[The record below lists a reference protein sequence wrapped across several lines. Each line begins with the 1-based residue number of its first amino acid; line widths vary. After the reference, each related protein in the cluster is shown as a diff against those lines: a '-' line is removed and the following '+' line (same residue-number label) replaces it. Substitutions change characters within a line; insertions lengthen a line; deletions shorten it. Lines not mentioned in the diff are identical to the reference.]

1 MKMTKKQFRIGELAD
16 RLQVKRFVIRFWEKE
31 FELSASRSTG
41 KQRFYTEEDYTTFST
56 IKQLLYSEKFTISGA
71 KKQLSAEKCIPSTR
85 STTTPS
91 ATAHNT
97 TARST
102 TVRSTG
108 ARNASAPTTPIHNTQ
123 TLAAEK
129 NVLEHHATAHMDAHI
144 ATLTNQ
150 MIQLREKL
158 IKLNELL

>member
-71 KKQLSAEKCIPSTR
+71 KKQLSAEKCIPSTV
-85 STTTPS
+85 
-91 ATAHNT
+91 A

>member
-85 STTTPS
+85 V
-91 ATAHNT
+91 A

-102 TVRSTG
+102 T
-108 ARNASAPTTPIHNTQ
+108 ARAPQ
-123 TLAAEK
+123 CVARE
-129 NVLEHHATAHMDAHI
+129 HATPQHLLPPYITHKLWPLKKMFLNIMLLRIWTH
-144 ATLTNQ
+144 TS
-150 MIQLREKL
+150 QLLPIR
-158 IKLNELL
+158 